1 MLRNLSRMSS
11 RLLASEQSLP
21 LAFGHPLAVVDPEG
35 RFLTGCDRD
44 TRAEYRADLD
54 PWFAFCRDFTINVL
68 SAQERH
74 VAGYVRHQTEVEW
87 ADAATMER
95 RLGTLSIFYDCAVAC
110 RAATINPVT
119 VAILA
124 MVDN

>member
-1 MLRNLSRMSS
+1 MSS
-11 RLLASEQSLP
+11 RLLPPERSLP
-21 LAFGHPLAVVDPEG
+21 LAFGHPLAVVDLES

-54 PWFAFCRDFTINVL
+54 PWFAFCSDFTINVL

-74 VAGYVRHQTEVEW
+74 VAGFVRHQTEVEW

-95 RLGTLSIFYDCAVAC
+95 RLGTLSIFYDYDVAS

-124 MVDN
+124 MVDY